1 MKKENLNIAVGENIK
16 RALKESRISQEQA
29 SGKLNISRQTLIN
42 YINGSTLIDFEKL
55 LNIANLTDRG
65 VDFFYKT
72 NQAFGN
78 YKFRSDVPISTDLK
92 IKFGERIRK
101 YDEIEKINKISPYQ
115 LKIGL
120 YLDKFDKGRIENMA
134 EKTRCLLDIGPDNS
148 ISNPIYELEKNGIKI
163 IQFPVENQDI
173 SGFSANN
180 EKLGDC
186 IFLNSKC
193 TIERRFFTAI
203 HELAHLIFHK
213 DDYRGDLKIE
223 NERVKEDIANE
234 FAGLLL
240 VPPKSLKEFIV
251 TNFIE
256 EISFD
261 DVINLKKYFNVS
273 AKYIIKRLFRDGI
286 IDKKEH
292 EQLNKKVDEK
302 VDPYNE
308 PDPIEEDRNI
318 ENFRFNKLVKKAF
331 LDGEITLSRIAEL
344 LEIHVIDANKKALE
358 WANN

>member
-1 MKKENLNIAVGENIK
+1 MKKENLSITVGENIK

-55 LNIANLTDRG
+55 LNIASLTDRG

-72 NQAFGN
+72 NQVFGN
-78 YKFRSDVPISTDLK
+78 YKFRSDIPISTDLK
-92 IKFGERIRK
+92 IKFEERIRK
-101 YDEIEKINKISPYQ
+101 YDELEKINKISPFQ

-120 YLDKFDKGRIENMA
+120 YLDKLDKGRIENMA
-134 EKTRCLLDIGPDNS
+134 EKTRCLLDIGLENS

-163 IQFPVENQDI
+163 IQFPAENQDI

-203 HELAHLIFHK
+203 HELGHLIFHK
-213 DDYRGDLKIE
+213 DDYRGDLKVE
-223 NERVKEDIANE
+223 NERIKEDIANE

-240 VPPKSLKEFIV
+240 IPSKSLNEFIAS
-251 TNFIE
+251 NFIE
-256 EISFD
+256 KISFN

-273 AKYIIKRLFRDGI
+273 AKCIIKRLFKDGI

-292 EQLNKKVDEK
+292 EQLNKKVDEE
-302 VDPYNE
+302 VDQYNE
-308 PDPIEEDRNI
+308 PDPIGEDRNI
-318 ENFRFNKLVKKAF
+318 ENYRFKNLVKKAF
-331 LDGEITLSRIAEL
+331 LEGEITVSRIAEL
-344 LEIHVIDANKKALE
+344 LEVSTVDANKKAQE

>member
-1 MKKENLNIAVGENIK
+1 MKKENLSVAVGENIK
-16 RALKESRISQEQA
+16 RALKESHISQEQT
-29 SGKLNISRQTLIN
+29 SGKLNISRQTLNN
-42 YINGSTLIDFEKL
+42 YINGATLIDFEKL
-55 LNIANLTDRG
+55 LNIASLTNRN

-78 YKFRSDVPISTDLK
+78 YKFRSDVPINTDLK
-92 IKFGERIRK
+92 IKFEERIRK
-101 YDEIEKINKISPYQ
+101 YDELEKINKISPFQ

-120 YLDKFDKGRIENMA
+120 YLDKFDRDRIENMA
-134 EKTRCLLDIGPDNS
+134 EKTRCLLDIGVDNS
-148 ISNPIYELEKNGIKI
+148 ISNPIYELEKNDIKI
-163 IQFPVENQDI
+163 IQFPAENHDI

-186 IFLNSKC
+186 IFLNSRC
-193 TIERRFFTAI
+193 TIERRFFTAM

-213 DDYRGDLKIE
+213 DDYRGDLKVE

-240 VPPKSLKEFIV
+240 VPSKSLKEFI
-251 TNFIE
+251 TNNFIE
-256 EISFD
+256 KISFD

-273 AKYIIKRLFRDGI
+273 AKCIIRSLSRDGI

-308 PDPIEEDRNI
+308 PDPIGKDRNI
-318 ENFRFNKLVKKAF
+318 ENYRFKNLVKKAF
-331 LDGEITLSRIAEL
+331 LDEEITVSKIAEL
-344 LEIHVIDANKKALE
+344 LEIPVIDANKKALG
-358 WANN
+358 WSNN